1 MKAFLSAVALAAL
14 MTAPALAQD
23 EPLKVGFVYVG
34 PVGDNGWTF
43 QHNEGRLAVEE
54 EFGDRVETS
63 FVENVAES
71 SDSERVIRQMAES
84 GHDLIF
90 TTSFGFMNPTVKVA
104 AQFPDVKFEHATGY
118 KRADNVSTYA
128 ARFYEGRYIIG
139 QIAGEISE
147 SGTVGYIASYPI
159 PEVIRGINSFML
171 GAQSVNPDI
180 EVKIIWVNSWF
191 DPGKESDAA
200 SALIDQGA
208 DVITQHTDSP
218 APMQVAE
225 RRGVKAFGQASDMAE
240 FGPTA
245 QVTSIIDDWSPYYI
259 ARVNAALDGT
269 WTSTD
274 TWGGLADGEVV
285 MAEYANI
292 PADVAERA
300 AATEEAI
307 RSGELHPFAG
317 PITNQ
322 AGEEVVAEGE
332 VLSDGDLLGMNYYVA
347 GIDDSVPN

>member
-1 MKAFLSAVALAAL
+1 MKAFFTAAALAAL
-14 MTAPALAQD
+14 MTAPVLAQD

-63 FVENVAES
+63 FVENVAEGA
-71 SDSERVIRQMAES
+71 DSERVIRQMAES

-200 SALIDQGA
+200 NALIDQGA

-259 ARVNAALDGT
+259 ARVQAVLDGT
-269 WTSTD
+269 WESTD

-285 MAEYANI
+285 MADYANI

-300 AATEEAI
+300 SATEEAI
-307 RSGELHPFAG
+307 WSGELHPFAG

-322 AGEEVVAEGE
+322 AGEVVVPEGE
-332 VLSDGDLLGMNYYVA
+332 VLSDADLLGMNYYIA